1 MSQSSRITRRTVLRG
16 LGTALALPWLES
28 MTTAAGV
35 ASGAAGAAGAAA
47 PAGSGPLRM
56 AFLYVPN
63 GVHLPAWRPIGE
75 GSDFALPTT
84 LEALAPFKDELI
96 AFTGLAQHTGEALGD
111 GPGDHARSLST
122 FLTGVHPRKTD
133 GADIRVGIS
142 ADQVAAQKVGR
153 QTRFASL
160 ELGIDRGGQSGNCDS
175 GYSCAYSSNISWRTE
190 TTPMSKEV
198 NPRLVFD
205 RLFAN
210 QSKDESTAARARRE
224 LYKKSVLDFVA
235 EDAEALKRRLG
246 RTDQRKVE
254 EYLTSVREIEQRI
267 SRAEGTSAVADLPD
281 FARPQGVPQD
291 NREHIKLMLDLMVLA
306 FQGDVTR
313 IGTFMFANEGSTK
326 SYPFIDVP
334 EGHHDLS
341 HHGGNAH
348 KHEQLVKINRYHIS
362 QLAYFLGRLKAIP
375 EGDRTLL
382 DNAMIV
388 YGSGL
393 GDGNRH
399 NHNDLPILMA
409 GRGGGSIRAGR
420 HIKFERET
428 PLNNLFVTMLDR
440 MGAPVESLGDSTG
453 PLDLS

>member
-1 MSQSSRITRRTVLRG
+1 
-16 LGTALALPWLES
+16 
-28 MTTAAGV
+28 
-35 ASGAAGAAGAAA
+35 
-47 PAGSGPLRM
+47 M

-63 GVHLPAWRPIGE
+63 GVHMPAWRPE
-75 GSDFALPTT
+75 GVGADFALPSI
-84 LEALAPFKDELI
+84 LEPLAAFRDELLV
-96 AFTGLAQHTGEALGD
+96 FSGLAQHTGEALGD

-133 GADIRVGIS
+133 GADIRVGVS
-142 ADQVAAQKVGR
+142 VDQVAAQKVGR

-175 GYSCAYSSNISWRTE
+175 GYSCAYSSNIAWRTE

-205 RLFAN
+205 RLFAS
-210 QSKDESTAARARRE
+210 QVKDESESARARRD

-235 EDAEALKRRLG
+235 EDAESLRRRLG
-246 RTDQRKVE
+246 RTDQRKVD

-267 SRAEGTSAVADLPD
+267 SKAETASAVQDLPD

-313 IGTFMFANEGSTK
+313 ISTFMFANEGSTR
-326 SYPFIDVP
+326 SYPFIGVP

-341 HHGGNAH
+341 HHGGNPR
-348 KHEQLVKINRYHIS
+348 KHEQITKINRYHIS
-362 QLAYFLGRLKAIP
+362 HLAYFLDRLRSIK
-375 EGDRTLL
+375 EGDKTLL
-382 DNAMIV
+382 DNAMIL

-393 GDGNRH
+393 SDGNRH
-399 NHNDLPILMA
+399 NHNDLPILLA
-409 GRGGGSIRAGR
+409 GRGGGTIRGGR
-420 HIKFERET
+420 HIKLDRET
-428 PLNNLFVTMLDR
+428 PLNNLFLSMLDR
-440 MGAPVESLGDSTG
+440 IGAPVDSLGDSTG
-453 PLDLS
+453 RLDVS

>member
-1 MSQSSRITRRTVLRG
+1 MSQTRRITRRTVLRG
-16 LGTALALPWLES
+16 LGTAVALPWLES
-28 MTTAAGV
+28 MGRAADV
-35 ASGAAGAAGAAA
+35 ASAASGAATASGA
-47 PAGSGPLRM
+47 GPLRM

-63 GVHLPAWRPIGE
+63 GVHMPCWRPQEDGPI
-75 GSDFALPTT
+75 SALPPT
-84 LEALAPFKDELI
+84 LEALAPMKDDLI
-96 AFTGLAQHTGEALGD
+96 VFSGLAQRTGFAMGD
-111 GPGDHARSLST
+111 GPGDHARSLAT

-153 QTRFASL
+153 LTRFPSL
-160 ELGIDRGGQSGNCDS
+160 ELGIDRGGQSGSCDS

-190 TTPMSKEV
+190 TTPMPKEV

-205 RLFAN
+205 RLFASR
-210 QSKDESTAARARRE
+210 SKDESAAARAKRE
-224 LYKKSVLDFVA
+224 LYNKSVLDFVA
-235 EDAEALKRRLG
+235 EDADSLKRRLG

-254 EYLTSVREIEQRI
+254 EYLTSVREIEKRI
-267 SRAEGTSAVADLPD
+267 DAVGGASEAADLPG

-326 SYPFIDVP
+326 SYPFIGVP

-341 HHGGNAH
+341 HHGGNPH
-348 KHEQLVKINRYHIS
+348 KHEQLIKINRYHIS
-362 QLAYFLGRLKAIP
+362 HLAYFLGRLKEIQ

-393 GDGNRH
+393 SDGNRH

-409 GRGGGSIRAGR
+409 GRGGGTIRGGR
-420 HIKFERET
+420 HIKLDQET
-428 PLNNLFVTMLDR
+428 PLNNLFLAMLDR
-440 MGAPVESLGDSTG
+440 MGVPVDSLGDSTG
-453 PLDLS
+453 RLDIS